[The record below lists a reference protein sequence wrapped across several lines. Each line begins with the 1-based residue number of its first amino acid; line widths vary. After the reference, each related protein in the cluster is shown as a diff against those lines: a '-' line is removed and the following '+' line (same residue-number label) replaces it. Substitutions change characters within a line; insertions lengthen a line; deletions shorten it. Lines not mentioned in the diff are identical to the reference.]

1 MSGISEQI
9 AMEDA
14 RGRRMLWTAAAAL
27 ASLLVLQIITGA
39 PPIGGSGG
47 SAHAGMVGQAG
58 QHTILSADASNEDVL
73 LVLDGRNE
81 ELMVYRTDATKG
93 IQIYQRLSL
102 PQVFTDARARGSGR

>member
-1 MSGISEQI
+1 MSSVTEQI
-9 AMEDA
+9 AFEDA

-27 ASLLVLQIITGA
+27 ASLLVLQMIAGA
-39 PPIGGSGG
+39 PPIGGSN
-47 SAHAGMVGQAG
+47 SAHAGMVGQTG

-81 ELMVYRTDATKG
+81 ELMVYRTDANKG

-102 PQVFTDARARGSGR
+102 PQVFIDARSKVSGR